1 MDIDRLDRKI
11 ISLLQHDA
19 RITNQHLAD
28 SVGLSPSACLNRVRK
43 LEAAGV
49 LTGYLAAIDLHSL
62 CRSVTVIATVS
73 VQDQSTERFREFRDA
88 VEAIPEVVES
98 YTVSGAIDLFL
109 RIIAAD
115 MPRYNAVN
123 DQILDLLPGKVHISS
138 HVVLEN
144 GKPFSGYPLSALL
157 DDPS

>member
-1 MDIDRLDRKI
+1 MECCNVDIDRLDRKI

-62 CRSVTVIATVS
+62 C
-73 VQDQSTERFREFRDA
+73 RFREFRDA

-157 DDPS
+157 DDPA